1 LDDIIFS
8 APEIFIFQ
16 RYCTLFAVIQIHLDL
31 LTYALIIQEKDA
43 NEIVI
48 KAMGRAI
55 NKAVMIVELLK
66 V

>member
-1 LDDIIFS
+1 
-8 APEIFIFQ
+8 
-16 RYCTLFAVIQIHLDL
+16 LFAVIQIHLDL

-55 NKAVMIVELLK
+55 NKTVMIVELLK